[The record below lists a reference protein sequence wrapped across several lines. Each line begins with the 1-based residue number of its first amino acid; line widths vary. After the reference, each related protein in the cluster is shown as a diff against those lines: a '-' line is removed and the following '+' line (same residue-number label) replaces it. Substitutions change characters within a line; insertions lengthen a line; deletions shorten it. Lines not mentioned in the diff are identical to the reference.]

1 MKIKKI
7 FAVFLIAF
15 FVLVAL
21 PSCKTIQNG
30 DGTKQVVEA
39 AGKVTEAELNVA
51 ENTDKKMESIGEFSY
66 GTSLALNNIYSLPEF
81 ESLPMTFKL
90 SLDAAVLTNNFVR
103 ELSPAP
109 NSQKM
114 LEMEEFIKKLTSE
127 LESERRSALNQS
139 LIYENNITELNK
151 QSAELQIKLDQA
163 EKSFKELTFSLGEK
177 VDTLSTSLA
186 DEKSKTTD
194 LNGKLDKFDEG
205 FGWYAIKHGI
215 GIFLKK
221 IMWITI
227 GLGVTFLVLKILAS
241 SNPIAASIFS
251 VFESIIGFFIK
262 GIFSLFPKAVKFSGN
277 IDLPTFEKVRSS
289 RDKLVDTIESLYRI
303 EQATPGKV
311 YTLSEVFDELE
322 KNMDES
328 DKEEVKVALK
338 KLGWGS

>member
-103 ELSPAP
+103 ELSSAP

-127 LESERRSALNQS
+127 LESERKSAFNQS
-139 LIYENNITELNK
+139 LIYENNIAELNK
-151 QSAELQIKLDQA
+151 QSTELQIKLDQA

-186 DEKSKTTD
+186 NEKSKTTN
-194 LNGKLDKFDEG
+194 LEGKLEKFDEG
-205 FGWYAIKHGI
+205 FGFYSIRHGI
-215 GIFLKK
+215 GIFFKK
-221 IMWITI
+221 IMWI
-227 GLGVTFLVLKILAS
+227 GLGFGVIFLILKILAS
-241 SNPIAASIFS
+241 SNPIAAAIFS
-251 VFESIIGFFIK
+251 VFESIIGGIIKFFSYI
-262 GIFSLFPKAVKFSGN
+262 FPKAVEFAGHISMK
-277 IDLPTFEKVRSS
+277 TFNKVESS
-289 RDKLVDTIESLYRI
+289 RNKIIDTIEELYNI
-303 EQATPGKV
+303 EKNSPGKTF
-311 YTLSEVFDELE
+311 TLNEIFEHLG
-322 KNMDES
+322 KNMNDA
-328 DKEEVKVALK
+328 DKEEVKLALK
-338 KLGWGS
+338 KLGWN